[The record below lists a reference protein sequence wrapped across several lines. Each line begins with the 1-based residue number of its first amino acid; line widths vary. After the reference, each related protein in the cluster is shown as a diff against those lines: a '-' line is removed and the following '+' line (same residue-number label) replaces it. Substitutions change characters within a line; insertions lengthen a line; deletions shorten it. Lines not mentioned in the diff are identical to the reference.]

1 MNNIARNGKEKTPA
15 QQMRERE
22 LPNDMLFLP
31 FGVVGNGKLTGNYVR
46 KLESRCVKGRYLHMC
61 MRTGAK
67 LIELIHRKGR
77 SYRENIRIVRRFQ
90 SKYKGD
96 KDRRGNKY
104 KIISEV

>member
-1 MNNIARNGKEKTPA
+1 MKKIERNGKDKTPA
-15 QQMRERE
+15 QQMGERE

-77 SYRENIRIVRRFQ
+77 SYRENIRPVRRFQ
-90 SKYKGD
+90 PKYEETKTVNVTST
-96 KDRRGNKY
+96 R
-104 KIISEV
+104 